1 MPEESVGTPA
11 GFPSCA
17 NLNYPRLGLEAM
29 QGSDSPSTSPAPSG
43 SAPTASTPS
52 SLPPIPTRKS
62 HTGALIGGAV
72 VIIVVLAV
80 VGLGVAGVIPI
91 PGLHSNGG
99 GGGSSTPG
107 SASTFATAWN
117 RANQSMSAY
126 SSASWKAFFA
136 GGLASPVGAT
146 EPVGSLTNY
155 SSSSCTVTAV
165 SGGPTSIQVP
175 AANPTTGG
183 LGSVWFFLYGNGN
196 ELVIVIDN
204 GGSASPV
211 ATLTGQCATV
221 FNTYF
226 QPLAPSI
233 LNSPQVTAAVRSN
246 ASAFLSDNSNLSTL
260 YSVLAEFDYLGI
272 TLASTWTVTYTT
284 CSVVSGS
291 ATTGNTFNA
300 TLGATSG
307 AVSSSYVAN
316 NSACPTLSS
325 GIVPPS
331 GLAPAL
337 TAALGILQAEAM
349 AFLE

>member
-1 MPEESVGTPA
+1 
-11 GFPSCA
+11 
-17 NLNYPRLGLEAM
+17 M
-29 QGSDSPSTSPAPSG
+29 QGSDSPSTAPAPSSPAPT
-43 SAPTASTPS
+43 APTPTPS

-99 GGGSSTPG
+99 GGGSGSPG
-107 SASTFATAWN
+107 SASNFATAWN
-117 RANQSMSAY
+117 QANQSVKAY
-126 SSASWKAFFA
+126 SSGSWKAYFA
-136 GGLASPVGAT
+136 GGIATPVGSTQA
-146 EPVGSLTNY
+146 VGSLTNF
-155 SSSSCTVTAV
+155 SSSTCTVTAV

-204 GGSASPV
+204 GGAATPV
-211 ATLTGQCATV
+211 ATLTGECSTV

-246 ASAFLSDNSNLSTL
+246 ATAFLTDNSNLSTL

-272 TLASTWTVTYTT
+272 TLASTWSVTYTT
-284 CSVVSGS
+284 CGLVQGS

-300 TLGATSG
+300 TVGATSG
-307 AVSSSYVAN
+307 VVSNSHVAN

-331 GLAPAL
+331 GLAPTL
-337 TAALGILQAEAM
+337 TATLGILQAEAM